1 MFIMG
6 YTIGQSLN
14 LQELK
19 DTLKFNK
26 QYHRKVY
33 FPKWFETNFRQFTYQ
48 VIDMA
53 SPTKPLKCSDTFK
66 IQGGYPHEVTKEQ
79 KENLENIQRD
89 TYTSQREFLIPK
101 LTAERFIELTKDRK
115 NIIEFSTPHD
125 SEYIRDIRVFDKD
138 CHPDLVIIYVV
149 NRKAQIISS
158 WSVLKKN
165 GKFKIKKPTS
175 EEAKIY
181 YELE

>member
-1 MFIMG
+1 MG

-89 TYTSQREFLIPK
+89 TYTSQREILIPK
-101 LTAERFIELTKDRK
+101 LTAKRFIELTNDRK

-125 SEYIRDIRVFDKD
+125 SDYIKDIRVFDNSS
-138 CHPDLVIIYVV
+138 HPDLTIIYVV

-181 YELE
+181 YEIE